1 MAFRMNSNLDALSAL
16 FNLQGINDE
25 LTLSVKR
32 LSSGLRI
39 NSAADDP
46 VGLMIANNYQV
57 QADSLNQVLSNT
69 QSSSNMVKTATGS
82 LSQISSLLSSIRS
95 SVLSASANLTSN
107 PTQAQSD
114 QLSIQSAIT
123 SINNIAATTVFGNKS
138 LLDGSAGTSAAV
150 TNSTVV
156 GGLSFGGNFAGG
168 VTQAG
173 NVTITVV
180 NAGTRASSRRA
191 QVVTSPSM
199 DRRSP

>member
-16 FNLQGINDE
+16 FNLQNINDE

-69 QSSSNMVKTATGS
+69 QNSSNMVKTATGA

-107 PTQAQSD
+107 PTQAQAD

-123 SINNIAATTVFGNKS
+123 SINNAVLSITSS
-138 LLDGSAGTSAAV
+138 LFPV
-150 TNSTVV
+150 
-156 GGLSFGGNFAGG
+156 
-168 VTQAG
+168 
-173 NVTITVV
+173 
-180 NAGTRASSRRA
+180 
-191 QVVTSPSM
+191 
-199 DRRSP
+199 